1 MLIWMLNKQSHLSGL
16 LQAVNIESVN
26 VYINNATKTL
36 FRRLCATDSS
46 TRNVRMH
53 FLNKYIV

>member
-1 MLIWMLNKQSHLSGL
+1 MLNKQSHLSGL
-16 LQAVNIESVN
+16 LQAVNIESAN

-36 FRRLCATDSS
+36 FRRLCATDST
-46 TRNVRMH
+46 TRNVRTH

>member
-1 MLIWMLNKQSHLSGL
+1 MLNKLSHHSGL

-36 FRRLCATDSS
+36 FRRLCATDST
-46 TRNVRMH
+46 TRNVRMY
-53 FLNKYIV
+53 FLNKYNV